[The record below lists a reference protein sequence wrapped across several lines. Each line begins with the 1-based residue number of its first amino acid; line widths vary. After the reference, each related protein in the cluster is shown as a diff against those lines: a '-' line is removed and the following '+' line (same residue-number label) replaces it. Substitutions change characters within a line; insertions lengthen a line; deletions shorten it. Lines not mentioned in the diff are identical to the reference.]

1 MNFYCPCVLS
11 ISQVTAPYHDPSMA
25 EGEEPLS
32 ALVLSANP
40 RIIVAG
46 DSFLGSNF
54 DNCLVSAK
62 AAANLLHSSSSL

>member
-1 MNFYCPCVLS
+1 MPS
-11 ISQVTAPYHDPSMA
+11 ISQVRVPYHDPSIA

-46 DSFLGSNF
+46 DSFRGSNF

-62 AAANLLHSSSSL
+62 AAANLLQGGSSL